1 MVGMMVMSVV
11 STSWVMVSTLWW
23 SVCQEI
29 TRDNNENSHLISLQ
43 QHAGQVVQH
52 LPAHGLI
59 AVHVAGVAEHWLQ
72 QLPLLPHP
80 PADPDAEDLLAEA
93 GEADLD
99 DPGEVGE
106 LVGQTGEVGVDLPVL
121 SVSLQGTARVALGP
135 VPGLLAGPGRE
146 RTPTKEVVLT
156 PGTSSQ
162 AGEVGLASVGEG
174 DLAGSPSSSAA

>member
-1 MVGMMVMSVV
+1 M
-11 STSWVMVSTLWW
+11 
-23 SVCQEI
+23 
-29 TRDNNENSHLISLQ
+29 ISLQ

-121 SVSLQGTARVALGP
+121 SVSLQGTAGVTLGP
-135 VPGLLAGPGRE
+135 VIGVLSGPGCE
-146 RTPTKEVVLT
+146 RTPAKQIILT
-156 PGTSSQ
+156 PGPSSQ
-162 AGEVGLASVGEG
+162 AGEVGLTSVGEG
-174 DLAGSPSSSAA
+174 DLTRSPSSSAA